1 MRKLYLIL
9 NRRDQ
14 FEAHGNSSKSSWR
27 SLYWV
32 HYHIGRRGDLTDY
45 RIITLYSSGR
55 TEIESAIDAFST
67 LPSFK
72 KTIDKEI
79 ERDLGVKCD
88 LDSLNEL
95 YKKGFIAS
103 HLTAADTNIL
113 AKYKKI

>member
-1 MRKLYLIL
+1 MKKLYLIL
-9 NRRDQ
+9 NKRGN
-14 FEAHGNSSKSSWR
+14 FEAHGNSSKSAWR

-32 HYHIGRRGDLTDY
+32 HYHIGRRGDLADY
-45 RIITLYSSGR
+45 RIMSLYSNGI
-55 TEIESAIDAFST
+55 TDTTSAIDAFST

-103 HLTAADTNIL
+103 NLTAAVTNIL
-113 AKYKKI
+113 VKYKKI

>member
-14 FEAHGNSSKSSWR
+14 FEAHGNSSKSAWR

-32 HYHIGRRGDLTDY
+32 HYHIGGRGDLSDY
-45 RIITLYSSGR
+45 RIMTLYSNGR
-55 TEIESAIDAFST
+55 TEITSAIDAFST

-72 KTIDKEI
+72 ETINREI
-79 ERDLGVKCD
+79 GRDLGVKCD
-88 LDSLNEL
+88 LDSLASL
-95 YKKGFIAS
+95 YKGGFIAS
-103 HLTAADTNIL
+103 HLTAAVTNIL